1 LAVKDFRLGK
11 NMVDIHLI
19 NAFSL

>member
-11 NMVDIHLI
+11 NMVDIYLI